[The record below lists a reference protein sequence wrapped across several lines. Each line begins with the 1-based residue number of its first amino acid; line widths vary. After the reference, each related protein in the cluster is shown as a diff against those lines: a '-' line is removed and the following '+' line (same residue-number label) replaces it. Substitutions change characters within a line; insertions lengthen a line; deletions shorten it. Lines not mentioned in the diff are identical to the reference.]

1 MIRNWT
7 GSTAPPIEPGAST
20 LRSKVESCLPEEN
33 VIRCDVEHMPS
44 GIDSDCSSHE
54 SYLTQMRRQILER
67 IQGLVNESVETDPE
81 IKSRK
86 KMVQAVYAESL
97 AHLSLMRDVIK
108 PVDEGDT
115 AIGKIKELLQAG
127 RDKKHG
133 PILVWGP
140 KSSGKSGILATVYEK
155 VPDWFNG
162 PTVRIVRMCTSTPR
176 SAYSLELLRVLCEHI
191 GFLSGN
197 NDGNLPRDA
206 SFDPLYLNNWFSQ
219 IMRGIEEN
227 PMPEQ
232 LVILVDDLHRLH
244 PLECDI
250 VAALSWLPLNLPKGV
265 HFIATTAVP
274 PEALRL
280 TPLQK
285 ERLRS
290 SEILIELP
298 ETRSNV
304 PDVDAAFESLE
315 RLLGY
320 KATNR
325 IASLLASTEYGLSET
340 EILELIMP
348 TGGDGPLALH
358 NGQFNFA
365 TWCLVRRTMTPWL
378 KVRVM
383 SGRLMFSWRW
393 SSGEIAR
400 KRYLSTQDV
409 LRSTYAEV
417 ANLFF
422 AEDSEEKD
430 EKSPEEPGSPPAKE
444 TPFQSAPRSQDI
456 TYTIRHVE
464 EAWLHLL
471 RAGDVDR
478 LKRLAVCAFDF
489 LLATVQMISVS
500 YLRCVLEHTRRYL
513 LERDLELVYY
523 AVRKSSDVLTRD
535 PLQLGAQLICWLR
548 PVAEDGGDL
557 VREYL
562 NIKQPITQI
571 FFRTFYFSNR
581 LSSSSGQSDGHGS
594 NGLVRWICRATTC
607 TT

>member
-1 MIRNWT
+1 MDEDGNGVITVVRNWA
-7 GSTAPPIEPGAST
+7 GSTAPAVEPGAAT
-20 LRSKVESCLPEEN
+20 LKFRIESSLPEEN
-33 VIRCDVEHMPS
+33 VLQYEVEHKPG
-44 GIDSDCSSHE
+44 GIDPDCLPHDT
-54 SYLTQMRRQILER
+54 YLTRMRQQLLER
-67 IQGLVNESVETDPE
+67 IQGLVNESVEIDPE

-97 AHLSLMRDVIK
+97 AHLGLLRDVTPI
-108 PVDEGDT
+108 DQSERS
-115 AIGKIKELLQAG
+115 IGQIKELLLAG
-127 RDKKHG
+127 RDRKHG

-140 KSSGKSGILATVYEK
+140 KSSGKSAILATVYEN
-155 VPDWFNG
+155 VPNWFDG
-162 PTVRIVRMCTSTPR
+162 PTVRIVRLCTTTPR

-290 SEILIELP
+290 PDILIELS
-298 ETRSNV
+298 EDKSNV
-304 PDVDAAFESLE
+304 PDVDAAFDKLE
-315 RLLGY
+315 RLVGL
-320 KATNR
+320 KAANR
-325 IASLLASTEYGLSET
+325 IGSLLACTEYGLSET

-348 TGGDGPLALH
+348 TGGDGPLVLSS
-358 NGQFNFA
+358 GQFNFA
-365 TWCLVRRTMTPWL
+365 TWSLVRRTMNPWL
-378 KVRVM
+378 RVRVM
-383 SGRLMFSWRW
+383 SGRLMFGWRW
-393 SSGEIAR
+393 SSGEVAR
-400 KRYLSTQDV
+400 KRYLATQDSS
-409 LRSTYAEV
+409 RSAYAEI

-422 AEDSEEKD
+422 TEDSEECD
-430 EKSPEEPGSPPAKE
+430 EKSPEDPGSPPAKE

-489 LLATVQMISVS
+489 LLAAVQMISVS
-500 YLRCVLEHTRRYL
+500 YLRCVLEHARRYL

-557 VREYL
+557 VRDVF
-562 NIKQPITQI
+562 KIT
-571 FFRTFYFSNR
+571 F
-581 LSSSSGQSDGHGS
+581 
-594 NGLVRWICRATTC
+594 
-607 TT
+607 